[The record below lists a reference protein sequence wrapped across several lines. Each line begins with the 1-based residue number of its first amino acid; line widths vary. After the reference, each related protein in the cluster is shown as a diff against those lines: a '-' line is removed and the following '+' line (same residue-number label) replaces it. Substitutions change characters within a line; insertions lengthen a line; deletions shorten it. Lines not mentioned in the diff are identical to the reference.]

1 MHNLLKGSLIIMKEK
16 MVKPEMEIVTFN
28 AEDVITV
35 SPMSA
40 DGGNTDTGFHGGID
54 FGNIG

>member
-1 MHNLLKGSLIIMKEK
+1 MKEK